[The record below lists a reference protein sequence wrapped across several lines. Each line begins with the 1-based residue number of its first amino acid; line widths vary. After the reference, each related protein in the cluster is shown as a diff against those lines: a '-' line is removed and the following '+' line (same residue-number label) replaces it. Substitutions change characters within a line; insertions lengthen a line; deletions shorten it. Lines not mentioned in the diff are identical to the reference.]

1 MFIEE
6 NSLQWLCHC
15 IRVVVLC
22 LYSFECV
29 LVLRDLSMYGVSVL
43 VVVCVVYGT
52 VHVYGTEVP
61 LFSVFQS

>member
-1 MFIEE
+1 M
-6 NSLQWLCHC
+6 
-15 IRVVVLC
+15 
-22 LYSFECV
+22 
-29 LVLRDLSMYGVSVL
+29 LRDLSMYGVSVL